1 MLPSMDQT
9 VFDNPDLPRRS
20 SRKLGAAA
28 LVIAIAGL
36 LAIALP
42 ARGYLVGLAVGSIG
56 MVVGVVALMRRSG
69 TWMAVAAILMGLAQ
83 YLSFLPELTNRF

>member
-1 MLPSMDQT
+1 MDQSAI
-9 VFDNPDLPRRS
+9 DNTELPQRN

-42 ARGYLVGLAVGSIG
+42 SRGYLVGLAVGSIG
-56 MVVGVVALMRRSG
+56 IVVGAIAVLRRNG
-69 TWMAVAAILMGLAQ
+69 TWMAVAAILMGCAQ
-83 YLSFLPELTNRF
+83 YLSFLPEFTNRF